1 MPGAGLGLLTF
12 FPALSVLECD
22 GMNTENPSVLKT
34 WVIIGLLVAFILGK
48 GWLSFAVVGDLG
60 QPDWDFRPVPD
71 VPGESVYAIYPA
83 QPHAQHVRGSM
94 GE

>member
-1 MPGAGLGLLTF
+1 MSAKIESTFKTWLIVGLL
-12 FPALSVLECD
+12 
-22 GMNTENPSVLKT
+22 
-34 WVIIGLLVAFILGK
+34 LVFILGK
-48 GWLSFAVVGDLG
+48 GLLSFVVVGDLG

-83 QPHAQHVRGSM
+83 QPYPQHVAGDK